1 MAPTGPRSSTTQRR
15 PSPQPAVEESIPPRG
30 PNPGNLNVSNQ
41 YTFEQDIRRLQ
52 KEYGCDPARED
63 SYRIQGVQLIESVRQ
78 ALRLPV
84 KTFTTACTYYH
95 LFRLCHRDAEYNYQ
109 DASLASLFMACKVE
123 DTIKK
128 SREILCAA
136 YNIKNPTQPT
146 TQDDK
151 MFENPHKIIIGL
163 ERHILETIGFDF
175 RVRYPQKVLVKMVR
189 HMYDANEGRDVL
201 AMAYDMSVDMYKTFA
216 PIKASTFTMVL
227 ACIELTAMLKGLDAA
242 RMQSLDLRRYH
253 TTRESIVE
261 IMLDLLDMYTQ
272 FAKHTKVG
280 MRFELSKFIDIKIKL
295 NQEVEN
301 NESSVRR
308 AAVWCHRCEDD
319 EKVKYPITPGSAT
332 SPATTGSWS
341 GNKRSRP
348 AQEPQAMR
356 FVYDAEEARKERETN
371 DEHLKDEYEE
381 YEVEVEEKI
390 PEPEPR
396 NNHGRDR
403 GRHQGHRN
411 NHHDNWGPYPRN
423 RHDRH
428 KGGRKGGY
436 Y

>member
-1 MAPTGPRSSTTQRR
+1 MAPTGPRSSTVQRR
-15 PSPQPAVEESIPPRG
+15 PSPAPVVEDPPPPRG
-30 PNPGNLNVSNQ
+30 PNPGNISISNQ
-41 YTFEQDIRRLQ
+41 YKFEQNIRRLQ

-151 MFENPHKIIIGL
+151 MFDNPHKIIIGL

-189 HMYDANEGRDVL
+189 HLYDADEAREIIT
-201 AMAYDMSVDMYKTFA
+201 MAYGISVDMYKTFS

-227 ACIELTAMLKGLDAA
+227 ACIELTALLNDHDVE
-242 RMQSLDLRRYH
+242 RIRSLDLGKYH
-253 TTRESIVE
+253 TSRTSILEV
-261 IMLDLLDMYTQ
+261 ILDLLDMYTQ
-272 FAKHTKVG
+272 FAKYTKVG
-280 MRFELSKFIDIKIKL
+280 MKFELSKFIDIKIIL
-295 NQEVEN
+295 NQEFEG
-301 NESSVRR
+301 NEGSVRR
-308 AAVWCHRCEDD
+308 FAVWCEKCEDD

-332 SPATTGSWS
+332 SPATTGSWPGS
-341 GNKRSRP
+341 KRSRP
-348 AQEPQAMR
+348 GQEPQAMR
-356 FVYDAEEARKERETN
+356 FVYDAEEARRERETN
-371 DEHLKDEYEE
+371 DEYLKDEYEE
-381 YEVEVEEKI
+381 YEIEVEEKVA
-390 PEPEPR
+390 EPEPR
-396 NNHGRDR
+396 SHHGRER
-403 GRHQGHRN
+403 GRHHGHRSN
-411 NHHDNWGPYPRN
+411 HDNWGPYPRSRN
-423 RHDRH
+423 DRH

>member
-1 MAPTGPRSSTTQRR
+1 
-15 PSPQPAVEESIPPRG
+15 
-30 PNPGNLNVSNQ
+30 
-41 YTFEQDIRRLQ
+41 
-52 KEYGCDPARED
+52 
-63 SYRIQGVQLIESVRQ
+63 
-78 ALRLPV
+78 
-84 KTFTTACTYYH
+84 
-95 LFRLCHRDAEYNYQ
+95 
-109 DASLASLFMACKVE
+109 
-123 DTIKK
+123 
-128 SREILCAA
+128 
-136 YNIKNPTQPT
+136 
-146 TQDDK
+146 

-189 HMYDANEGRDVL
+189 HMYDGDEARDVV
-201 AMAYDMSVDMYKTFA
+201 AMAYDMSVDMYKTFS

-227 ACIELTAMLKGLDAA
+227 ACIELTVMLKGLDPTQV
-242 RMQSLDLRRYH
+242 RSLDLRRYH

-261 IMLDLLDMYTQ
+261 VMLDLLDMYTQ

-308 AAVWCHRCEDD
+308 SAVWCDRCEDD

-332 SPATTGSWS
+332 SPATTGSWP

-348 AQEPQAMR
+348 GQEPQAMR

-381 YEVEVEEKI
+381 YEIEVEEKV

-403 GRHQGHRN
+403 GRHQGHR

>member
-1 MAPTGPRSSTTQRR
+1 
-15 PSPQPAVEESIPPRG
+15 
-30 PNPGNLNVSNQ
+30 
-41 YTFEQDIRRLQ
+41 
-52 KEYGCDPARED
+52 
-63 SYRIQGVQLIESVRQ
+63 
-78 ALRLPV
+78 
-84 KTFTTACTYYH
+84 
-95 LFRLCHRDAEYNYQ
+95 
-109 DASLASLFMACKVE
+109 
-123 DTIKK
+123 
-128 SREILCAA
+128 
-136 YNIKNPTQPT
+136 
-146 TQDDK
+146 

-189 HMYDANEGRDVL
+189 HMYDGDEARDIL

-216 PIKASTFTMVL
+216 PIKTSTFTMVL
-227 ACIELTAMLKGLDAA
+227 ACIELTVLLKGLDPV
-242 RMQSLDLRRYH
+242 RVRSLDLRRYH

-261 IMLDLLDMYTQ
+261 VMLDLLDMYTQ

-280 MRFELSKFIDIKIKL
+280 MRYELSKFIDIKIKL

-301 NESSVRR
+301 SESSVRR
-308 AAVWCHRCEDD
+308 SAVWCDRCEDD

-332 SPATTGSWS
+332 SPATTGSWP

-348 AQEPQAMR
+348 GQEPQAMR

-381 YEVEVEEKI
+381 YEIEVEEKI
-390 PEPEPR
+390 AEPEPR
-396 NNHGRDR
+396 HNHGRDR

-411 NHHDNWGPYPRN
+411 HDNWGPYPRN

>member
-1 MAPTGPRSSTTQRR
+1 
-15 PSPQPAVEESIPPRG
+15 
-30 PNPGNLNVSNQ
+30 
-41 YTFEQDIRRLQ
+41 
-52 KEYGCDPARED
+52 
-63 SYRIQGVQLIESVRQ
+63 
-78 ALRLPV
+78 
-84 KTFTTACTYYH
+84 
-95 LFRLCHRDAEYNYQ
+95 
-109 DASLASLFMACKVE
+109 
-123 DTIKK
+123 
-128 SREILCAA
+128 
-136 YNIKNPTQPT
+136 
-146 TQDDK
+146 

-189 HMYDANEGRDVL
+189 HIYDAEEARDVL

-227 ACIELTAMLKGLDAA
+227 ACIELTAMLKGLDLA
-242 RMQSLDLRRYH
+242 RVQSLDLRRYH

-272 FAKHTKVG
+272 FAKHTKIG
-280 MRFELSKFIDIKIKL
+280 MRYELSKFIDIKIKL

-301 NESSVRR
+301 SESSVRR
-308 AAVWCHRCEDD
+308 SAVWCDRCEDD

-332 SPATTGSWS
+332 SPATTGSWP

-348 AQEPQAMR
+348 GQEPQAMR

-381 YEVEVEEKI
+381 YEIEVEEKI

-396 NNHGRDR
+396 HNHGRDR
-403 GRHQGHRN
+403 GRHQGHR